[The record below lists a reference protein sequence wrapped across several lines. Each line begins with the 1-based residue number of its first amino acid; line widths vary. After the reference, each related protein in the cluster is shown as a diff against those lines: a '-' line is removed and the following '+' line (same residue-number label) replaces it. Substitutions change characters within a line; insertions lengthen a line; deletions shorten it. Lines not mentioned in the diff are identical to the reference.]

1 MKEGA
6 DGCDEDVVRLD
17 ERAKRRVV
25 RRINL
30 DDVEAAALSRKR
42 RKSVPIAAG
51 KHRSNLSTD
60 QRVKRSVARTLGRW
74 TMTLVVLGVLGV
86 WLSLGAYTLEPGE
99 AAILCMGQVRPMPW
113 VVDGELA
120 VRQVMQLTLS
130 FDHRLVDGDLGSR
143 TLADVAAVLERP
155 EQALVWG

>member
-1 MKEGA
+1 MDDAPDEGRFPGRVEVDRAGVARGQYRRPAELKEGA
-6 DGCDEDVVRLD
+6 DGCDEDVARLD

-60 QRVKRSVARTLGRW
+60 QR
-74 TMTLVVLGVLGV
+74 
-86 WLSLGAYTLEPGE
+86 AYDEFTGEPGRSE
-99 AAILCMGQVRPMPW
+99 AHDSSVCVWHMP
-113 VVDGELA
+113 D
-120 VRQVMQLTLS
+120 
-130 FDHRLVDGDLGSR
+130 R
-143 TLADVAAVLERP
+143 TRTAA
-155 EQALVWG
+155 ATG